1 MPTWHTFH
9 GTHGWEVDGTGTR
22 VPRYRL
28 TGDHPLS
35 QRRFGAARR
44 RSAQRMLI
52 YVQLPAV
59 DHTKPTGPERLLLPL
74 EQLGFALGAIGRVSV
89 GAETK
94 MSLEVAGGCPPQSGP
109 TRARQR
115 CAEVGSSTSSGSCR
129 VEHRS
134 QATASCRTHL
144 APSLPP
150 NHPPMHWHRAGS
162 PACPAFACVH
172 ARVTLTY
179 AVYFARTQVAPHLV
193 PRLHPIAPS
202 CAPLPTPSCDNAHSI
217 PHDESYQVARRAQ
230 ARAAAPP
237 PCPRLPVRNFM
248 KGSMKK

>member
-59 DHTKPTGPERLLLPL
+59 DHTKPAGPERLLLPL

-94 MSLEVAGGCPPQSGP
+94 CHWKWPVDALLKAVPLAHVNDALKSVVVLHQVLAAWSIAVKPRHRAAPIWHHRCRRIIHPCTGIAL
-109 TRARQR
+109 ARQLAQLSLA
-115 CAEVGSSTSSGSCR
+115 C
-129 VEHRS
+129 
-134 QATASCRTHL
+134 TH
-144 APSLPP
+144 
-150 NHPPMHWHRAGS
+150 
-162 PACPAFACVH
+162 
-172 ARVTLTY
+172 
-179 AVYFARTQVAPHLV
+179 
-193 PRLHPIAPS
+193 
-202 CAPLPTPSCDNAHSI
+202 
-217 PHDESYQVARRAQ
+217 E
-230 ARAAAPP
+230 
-237 PCPRLPVRNFM
+237 
-248 KGSMKK
+248 